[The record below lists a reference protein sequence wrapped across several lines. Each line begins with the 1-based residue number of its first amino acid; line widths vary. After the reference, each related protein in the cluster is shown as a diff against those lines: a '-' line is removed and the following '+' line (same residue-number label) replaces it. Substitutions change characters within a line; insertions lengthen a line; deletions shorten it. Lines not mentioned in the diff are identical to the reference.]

1 MSRIKY
7 IAIFVLLLI
16 KASNFLKLKVAC
28 VQTFSIYIK
37 NVFYIKSDLYNM
49 NICHTHLFYY
59 EVKIK
64 RHKQENEGQC
74 QEITEV
80 RV

>member
-1 MSRIKY
+1 MYKHSVFI
-7 IAIFVLLLI
+7 L
-16 KASNFLKLKVAC
+16 
-28 VQTFSIYIK
+28 K
-37 NVFYIKSDLYNM
+37 NVFYIKLDLYNM

-64 RHKQENEGQC
+64 RHKQENEAQC

>member
-1 MSRIKY
+1 MCINIQY
-7 IAIFVLLLI
+7 FI
-16 KASNFLKLKVAC
+16 LKKL
-28 VQTFSIYIK
+28 
-37 NVFYIKSDLYNM
+37 FYIKLDLYNM

-64 RHKQENEGQC
+64 RHKQENEAQC